1 MKYIKRY
8 SFAIICA
15 LILLFAG
22 KSCQSCSRARQIE
35 YIRTEQ
41 AAVVDSLESV
51 IASGNTAL
59 VTAQDSIKVLNT
71 EIKSLQEMKG
81 MMQSSLDEVH
91 RTNRS
96 LVKTINQSK

>member
-15 LILLFAG
+15 LILLFAS

-51 IASGNTAL
+51 ITSSNTAL
-59 VTAQDSIKVLNT
+59 VAAQDSIKVLNT